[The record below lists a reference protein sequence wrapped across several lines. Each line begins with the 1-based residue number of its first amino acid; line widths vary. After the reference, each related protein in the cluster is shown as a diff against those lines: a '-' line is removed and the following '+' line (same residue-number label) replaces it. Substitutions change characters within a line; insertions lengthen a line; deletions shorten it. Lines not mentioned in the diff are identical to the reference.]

1 MIENLSWSVLKAI
14 LNTLPLEITF
24 VDEDDSVRYFNG
36 SGRGIFARDPSLI
49 GMKVQDCHPASSR
62 PAVNR
67 LLDSFKN
74 DRASF
79 AESWMNK
86 DGRKIYIR
94 YAAVRSED
102 GRYLGCV
109 ETVQD
114 ITDIQKLQGEKR
126 LD

>member
-1 MIENLSWSVLKAI
+1 MIENLSWSVLRAI

-24 VDEDDSVRYFNG
+24 ADKDDSVRYFSG
-36 SGRGIFARDPSLI
+36 SGRGIFDRDRSLI
-49 GMKVQDCHPASSR
+49 GRKVQDCHPASSR
-62 PAVNR
+62 PALNR
-67 LLDSFKN
+67 LLDGLKN
-74 DRASF
+74 DRTSF
-79 AESWMNK
+79 AESFVTK
-86 DGRKIYIR
+86 DGKKIYIR
-94 YAAVRSED
+94 YAAVRGED